1 MAVDQFPW
9 TANVETVVLLSR
21 KNGGNKSSRI
31 EIEIDLNE
39 ADRRE
44 YIGKATYQ
52 EIKDYILKHHQTKV
66 SHLYIAQI
74 KKKCGLDVGENFNK
88 PKTEGNRVPNCPVE
102 KERMI
107 REALEYFG
115 MI

>member
-1 MAVDQFPW
+1 M
-9 TANVETVVLLSR
+9 SR
-21 KNGGNKSSRI
+21 KKAGNKSTRI
-31 EIEIDLNE
+31 EIDIDLDE

-44 YIGKATYQ
+44 CIGKATYQ
-52 EIKDYILKHHQTKV
+52 EIKDYVWEHYQAKV

-88 PKTEGNRVPNCPVE
+88 AKTEGNRVPNCPPE

-107 REALEYFG
+107 REALKYYG
-115 MI
+115 MIKED